1 MKKHV
6 CLLIAFVTVFSC
18 LFAGCAAK
26 PAETPE
32 TAAEKNDTAVTEAAT
47 VAESVTEALTGVPD
61 GLPDEYYGGKKEF
74 RVLTSSVSEIDI
86 FTEDH
91 MINDTVHD
99 AVLSRNLNVEDRFG
113 IKITVL
119 VESYE
124 DVTKA
129 IKKCVRANSDEF
141 DLCFVH
147 MVNGAALAQNNEL
160 LPFEK
165 LPYVD
170 FSKPWWDEDIKQ
182 GFSIRNNLMMANGDI
197 SPTSFNYTSCL
208 YFNKNI
214 FKNLDL
220 PDPYQLVEEGKW
232 TLDKLIEFTKDY
244 SKDMDS
250 DGKITHDS
258 ERDVFGLTSYFL
270 SVPYDFYYGAGGMLV
285 SKDDDDVPFYDPH
298 IERDTFIYE
307 KIYDAIITNRANFE
321 TDEAYELNVI
331 KIFTDGRAMF
341 YNAMLSSCEFLREM
355 DDDYGILPEPKY
367 DEKQTEYKS
376 FVNGASSMLCV
387 PATVKPENRE
397 YVSIIIEAL
406 ASEAYRIVTPALK
419 ETYLKRKMT
428 RDWQSS
434 EMVDKIVRHRVFDMA
449 YVNMWEGIGSFV
461 RDLLRSKSKNVSNMF
476 QKYEVS
482 SKKKIE
488 KIVKSFDDTVE
499 KYQ

>member
-1 MKKHV
+1 MKKSV
-6 CLLIAFVTVFSC
+6 CILIVFITVLSC
-18 LFAGCAAK
+18 FLAGCAEKRDADETKAPAK
-26 PAETPE
+26 
-32 TAAEKNDTAVTEAAT
+32 DTKQADAVTVADGTVTEAST
-47 VAESVTEALTGVPD
+47 DVPD
-61 GLPDEYYGGKKEF
+61 GLPEENYKGREF
-74 RVLTSSVSEIDI
+74 RIITSSVSEVDI
-86 FTEDH
+86 YTEDH

-99 AVLSRNLNVEDRFG
+99 AVLTRNLNVQDRFG
-113 IKITVL
+113 IKISVL
-119 VESYE
+119 VDSYE
-124 DVTKA
+124 NVTKA
-129 IKKCVRANSDEF
+129 VKRAVKAGSDEY

-147 MVNGAALAQNNEL
+147 MVNGAALAQNNEV

-170 FSKPWWDEDIKQ
+170 FSKPWWDSDIKN

-208 YFNKNI
+208 YFNKKI
-214 FKNLDL
+214 FEKLDL
-220 PDPYQLVEEGKW
+220 EDPYELVGKGEW
-232 TLDKLIEFTKDY
+232 TLDKFIEFTKDY
-244 SKDMDS
+244 TQDMDG

-258 ERDVFGLTSYFL
+258 SRDVFGLTSYFL

-285 SKDDDDVPFYDPH
+285 SKDEDDVPFYDPH
-298 IERDTFIYE
+298 IERDTNIYE
-307 KIYDAIITNRANFE
+307 KIYKAIITNKANFE

-367 DEKQTEYKS
+367 NISQSEYKS
-376 FVNGASSMLCV
+376 FVNGASSMICV

-397 YVSIIIEAL
+397 YVSVIIEAL
-406 ASEAYRIVTPALK
+406 ASEAYRVITPALK

-434 EMVDKIVRHRVFDMA
+434 EMVDIIVRHRVFDMA

-461 RDLLRSKSKNVSNMF
+461 RDLLRNKSTNVSSIF
-476 QKYEVS
+476 QKYSVQS
-482 SKKKIE
+482 QKKIE
-488 KIVKSFDDTVE
+488 KIVRSFDETVE